1 MNPCSIQI
9 SVSAVEIFR
18 WRFQREMECL
28 KVKNLYSAWHNIGE
42 DLWIREWKK
51 SEDSVCWR
59 TKDGT
64 GVGGRDR
71 LIPYQIS
78 GRWGGVSDRSRRP
91 REPLEARGHWCSP
104 SPQWA
109 PRQSC

>member
-1 MNPCSIQI
+1 ME
-9 SVSAVEIFR
+9 VSER
-18 WRFQREMECL
+18 NGMS
-28 KVKNLYSAWHNIGE
+28 KVKNLYSAWHSIGE
-42 DLWIREWKK
+42 DFWIREWKK

-78 GRWGGVSDRSRRP
+78 GRWGGVSD
-91 REPLEARGHWCSP
+91 
-104 SPQWA
+104 
-109 PRQSC
+109 